1 MIQYFPIVTGSL
13 TVLGNISVS
22 GSITTSGSITIS
34 GSITSASFA
43 STASYWSGSIVNAES
58 ASFASTSSFVA
69 LAQSASYVLNAVSS
83 SFATSASYWSGS
95 IVNAESAS
103 FASTSSFVALAQ
115 SASNAVAAATASFA
129 NAFTVAGNL
138 TAQTLVVQTITSS
151 VDFVTGSTRFGSILG
166 NTHVFSGSVTMNP
179 GGLFISSS
187 GLVGI
192 GTITPS
198 TLLQVTTARTNGT
211 NVNVLT
217 LSDTTTGVQTVG
229 FGARI
234 QYLSNTTSVQAAIG
248 LEQGGS
254 GTNNESQISFYT
266 QNTAGALT
274 KQLTI
279 GSTGAA
285 TFSNS
290 ITATDGTFSS
300 SGVDGSLGSVVRIS
314 TTNTNGNARNWAIVN
329 TFDSY
334 GDLNF
339 RLSTAQGGNAL
350 VSGSTILTLSRT
362 GAATLNGPL
371 QVTTTSNNGI
381 AITTN
386 DIATLKM
393 SSSGGSTKNWGFATT
408 NLAASDFGI
417 YQSTSNGG
425 DPISA
430 GTAKLYFTSGGNVLI
445 GTTTDNAYKLN
456 VSGKIFASSIVTSG
470 NTVIINSST
479 PTVLNSIASGITV
492 IRDQSY
498 GGGCLVFY
506 EYTQTPIIIAQAGA
520 TVFTTGSPSATQ
532 IQIADVGGGSGG
544 ITAKGGSSRNNVQL
558 GVGTFNN
565 S

>member
-13 TVLGNISVS
+13 TVLGNINVS

-43 STASYWSGSIVNAES
+43 STASFVANAES
-58 ASFASTSSFVA
+58 ASFAST
-69 LAQSASYVLNAVSS
+69 
-83 SFATSASYWSGS
+83 
-95 IVNAESAS
+95 
-103 FASTSSFVALAQ
+103 
-115 SASNAVAAATASFA
+115 ASFA
-129 NAFTVAGNL
+129 NNLTVAGTL

-151 VDFVTGSTRFGSILG
+151 VDFVTGSTRFGSSLSTS
-166 NTHVFSGSVTMNP
+166 THVFSGSVTMNP
-179 GGLFISSS
+179 GGLFVSSS
-187 GLVGI
+187 GQVGI

-211 NVNVLT
+211 NVNILT
-217 LSDTTTGVQTVG
+217 LSDTTTGSQTVG

-266 QNTAGALT
+266 QNTAAALT

-285 TFSNS
+285 TFAGSV
-290 ITATDGTFSS
+290 TATDGTFSS

-339 RLSTAQGGNAL
+339 RISTAQGGNAL

-381 AITTN
+381 TITTN

-393 SSSGGSTKNWGFATT
+393 NSSGGSTKNWGFATT

-425 DPISA
+425 DPITA
-430 GTAKLYFTSGGNVLI
+430 GTAKLYFTSGGNVLV
-445 GTTTDNAYKLN
+445 GTTTDNGYKLN
-456 VSGKIFASSIVTSG
+456 VSGKLSSTG
-470 NTVIINSST
+470 QCTNSST
-479 PTVLNSIASGITV
+479 YVISSSSATTITSMSSGLIS

-506 EYTQTPIIIAQAGA
+506 EYTQTPIIISQAGA
-520 TVFTTGSPSATQ
+520 TVFTTGSPSAGQ
-532 IQIADVGGGSGG
+532 IQLAALGGGAGG
-544 ITAKGGSSRNNVQL
+544 ISALGGSSRNNAQL
-558 GVGTFNN
+558 SVGVFNN